1 MSSFSNAAGSL
12 LMIFT
17 LLISSVLTIFSI
29 RYFLNKFIENEKN
42 AIFFIKMVLIALG
55 VFFAGLIVTF
65 IVLSFFFTGF

>member
-1 MSSFSNAAGSL
+1 MSSFSNTAGSL

-29 RYFLNKFIENEKN
+29 RYFLNKFIENEKD

-55 VFFAGLIVTF
+55 VFVVSLIVSF
-65 IVLSFFFTGF
+65 IVLSFFFVGY